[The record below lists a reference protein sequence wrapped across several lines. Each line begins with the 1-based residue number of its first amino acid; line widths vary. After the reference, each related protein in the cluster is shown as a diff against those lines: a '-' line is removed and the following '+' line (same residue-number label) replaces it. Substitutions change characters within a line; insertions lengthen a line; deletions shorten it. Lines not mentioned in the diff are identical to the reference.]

1 MGKIGRGSVFL
12 ATLMLSGC
20 ASFSVSQLALKP
32 FATDGCS
39 MFPDRA
45 YINQKDWC
53 TCCVAHDLAYWRGGS
68 AEARLKADQDL
79 RDCVLK
85 STRNPALA
93 ELMFVG
99 VRVGGGPYFFT
110 PYRWGYGW
118 QFGRKYL
125 PLNAEETALADR
137 LVAEYVEKNPELQ
150 CERGQPACVV
160 DEL

>member
-1 MGKIGRGSVFL
+1 MGKIGRSSVLL
-12 ATLMLSGC
+12 ATLMMSGC
-20 ASFSVSQLALKP
+20 ASFSVSRLALKP

-85 STRNPALA
+85 STGNHALA

-99 VRVGGGPYFFT
+99 VRAGGGPYFFT

-125 PLNAEETALADR
+125 PLNTEETALADK
-137 LVAEYVEKNPELQ
+137 LAAEYVAKNPGLVCDGYPCKEAG
-150 CERGQPACVV
+150 R
-160 DEL
+160 

>member
-1 MGKIGRGSVFL
+1 MRKIRFGTATL
-12 ATLMLSGC
+12 ATLIMSGC
-20 ASFSVSQLALKP
+20 ASFSVAQLALKP
-32 FATDGCS
+32 FASDGCS
-39 MFPDRA
+39 LFPDRA

-85 STRNPALA
+85 LTRNQALA

-99 VRVGGGPYFFT
+99 VRSGGGPYFFT

-118 QFGRKYL
+118 HFGRAYL

-137 LVAEYVEKNPELQ
+137 FANDYKSKNPELR
-150 CERGQPACVV
+150 CEGHPCAETGR
-160 DEL
+160 